1 MFINS
6 NKNGTVTGA
15 PNSCSYADIAVVS
28 LNQVITEKKEQQFRK
43 CFILLGIE
51 TIVKYCGMTHKKL
64 QELYNSLNTLNPD
77 LKFTMEIGNQSIC
90 FLDLR
95 ISVDEN
101 KLIIIICYLLFPLFR
116 FDLYLTLQ

>member
-1 MFINS
+1 M
-6 NKNGTVTGA
+6 
-15 PNSCSYADIAVVS
+15 
-28 LNQVITEKKEQQFRK
+28 
-43 CFILLGIE
+43 LGIE